1 VAAEF
6 SGGNV
11 NRQIEEEL
19 LRIGKARV

>member
-11 NRQIEEEL
+11 NQQIEEEL